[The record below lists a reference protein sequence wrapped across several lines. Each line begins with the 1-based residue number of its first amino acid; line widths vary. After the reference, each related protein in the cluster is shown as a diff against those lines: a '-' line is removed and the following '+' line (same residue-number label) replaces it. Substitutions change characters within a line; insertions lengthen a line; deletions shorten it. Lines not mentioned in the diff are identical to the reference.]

1 MTATDTPRLVLRP
14 ISREVAVAILE
25 GRELEGV
32 VLAVGY
38 PSQFSLEVMEAFA
51 RPSSAASGLGPSFFI
66 VRKADGAILGE
77 IGYVRDDAAGTAQVG
92 YTLVERCWGQGYA
105 TEALRALVADLFA
118 QQGVRRVFAETLV
131 GHTASRRVMEKAGM
145 RLCGHRTGEEA
156 GEKVELVVY
165 EITPDVEPDARH
177 SYRQVMG

>member
-1 MTATDTPRLVLRP
+1 MTAIDTARLILRP

-32 VLAVGY
+32 VLAAGY
-38 PSQFSLEVMEAFA
+38 PSPFSLEVMEAVA
-51 RPSSAASGLGPSFFI
+51 RPSSDDSGLGPSFFI

-92 YTLVERCWGQGYA
+92 YTLVEPSWGQGYA

-118 QQGVRRVFAETLV
+118 QQGVRRVLAETLV

-145 RLCGHRTGEEA
+145 RLYGQRTGEEA
-156 GEKVELVVY
+156 GETVELVIY
-165 EITPDVEPDARH
+165 EITPDVDSNVRSRTETP
-177 SYRQVMG
+177 